1 LVPPTTIP
9 ASIIGAALALTLFCG
24 TASAKNDKV
33 EVRLTGPSLATA
45 PAMIALTATAF
56 ATQKNHPI
64 AKVEFFQGDV
74 LIGAS
79 TVPAAADQYVFQW
92 TEVPAGTYS
101 VTAKATNDKGDA
113 EESDPV
119 AIIVNAP
126 PNAAIIQP
134 ATNAIFPAPALVDI
148 AASATDSD
156 GAIAKVDFY
165 AGADL
170 IGTATQPPYSIQWP
184 NVTSGTYS
192 LSAVA
197 TDNHGASSSSLAVT
211 IKVNA
216 APTLSL
222 TSPATNA
229 TLTAPANITLTAE
242 ASDSDGSIARV
253 EFFSDNTLIATTSV
267 APFSIVWTG
276 VPQGTYSLT
285 AQATDDLGASVA
297 SNTVNITVNSAA
309 AQLYFIHVDHLNTPR
324 LVADEQQRT
333 VWLWDQ
339 SEPFGANVADQNPSG
354 LGAFDLPLRLP
365 GQYFDKESGLHY
377 NYFRDYDPSIA
388 RYVESDAIGLH
399 GGPNPYV
406 YANGPLTDIDPLGL
420 MGRPGFVSK
429 PGTGTIKKTSVCG
442 TGMMTGPEFQFYGAC
457 LDHDKCFETCGRSKI
472 ECDDVFCDQVKNGC
486 SPGNFVCKSA
496 ATLYCSILHSTPAFV
511 AYDPA
516 QRSAKC
522 NSCKP

>member
-24 TASAKNDKV
+24 PASAKNDKV
-33 EVRLTGPSLATA
+33 EVRLTGPSLVMA

-56 ATQKNHPI
+56 ATQKNHLI

-297 SNTVNITVNSAA
+297 SNTVNITVNSAV

-339 SEPFGANVADQNPSG
+339 SEPFA
-354 LGAFDLPLRLP
+354 
-365 GQYFDKESGLHY
+365 
-377 NYFRDYDPSIA
+377 
-388 RYVESDAIGLH
+388 
-399 GGPNPYV
+399 
-406 YANGPLTDIDPLGL
+406 
-420 MGRPGFVSK
+420 
-429 PGTGTIKKTSVCG
+429 
-442 TGMMTGPEFQFYGAC
+442 
-457 LDHDKCFETCGRSKI
+457 
-472 ECDDVFCDQVKNGC
+472 
-486 SPGNFVCKSA
+486 
-496 ATLYCSILHSTPAFV
+496 
-511 AYDPA
+511 
-516 QRSAKC
+516 
-522 NSCKP
+522 